1 MTRLLVI
8 PLGLLLLLAGAVV
21 WSGSGA
27 QQRAEFRFIN
37 RGDIF
42 TLDIN
47 QMSYLQDFR
56 LTYAIREG
64 LYNLDPETYVPV
76 PAGAT
81 SYDLSDD
88 KRVWTFHLRP
98 EAKWSNGDPV
108 RAADY
113 EWSWRR
119 MLEEPGEYTYLFYYI
134 KNSEAYERS
143 YAKDEPIDFASVGM
157 KAVDDLTFRV
167 TLENPVPYLLDL
179 VAFPPFYPRNEKSMQ
194 PFKETVPGSKNKYTF
209 RTEYTKPPDV
219 VTNGPF
225 SLKVWDFH
233 RRLILERSEQ
243 YWDRA
248 NVKSKSIEMV
258 ANDNVLSQF
267 LLYEAGDVDWL
278 ADIPGELAAELKD
291 KGRKDLRS
299 SPAFGTCFLTF
310 LCQSTLP
317 PSTTAGETGVKN
329 PLADIRVRQALA
341 MAIDKRFIVNT
352 ITRMGELPA
361 RTYLPPDGTLR
372 EFTWLPGPYSHKKE
386 GRIGAEDFRKLLMAE
401 GGLEGDG
408 PGVPTNLARA
418 KQLLA
423 EAGYPEGRGMPQMPV
438 LYITSNPTRAKI
450 AQVLKSQ
457 WKTNLGVDVSVQGV
471 EGKIFSQ
478 RCTKKDYAIG
488 IAAWY
493 GDYPDASTFTDKYKS
508 TSLQNDCDWIRPE
521 FDDLCAQATREPD
534 SDKRMRLL
542 ERAENMIDSEV
553 PIVPLYHYVNV
564 SLSRDNVK
572 GVKANPRQITIFKGV
587 KVEK

>member
-1 MTRLLVI
+1 MARLLVI
-8 PLGLLLLLAGAVV
+8 PLGLLVLLAGAVI
-21 WSGSGA
+21 WSGSGV
-27 QQRAEFRFIN
+27 QQRSEFRFIN

-64 LYNLDPETYVPV
+64 LYNLDAETYVPV

-81 SYDLSDD
+81 GYDLSPD
-88 KRVWTFHLRP
+88 KRIWTFHLRP

-134 KNSEAYERS
+134 KNSEEYERS
-143 YAKDEPIDFASVGM
+143 YAKNQPIDFATVGI

-167 TLENPVPYLLDL
+167 TLSDPVPYLLDL
-179 VAFPPFYPRNEKSMQ
+179 VAFPPFYPRNQKSME
-194 PFKETVPGSKNKYTF
+194 PFKEKTLDGKFTYRN
-209 RTEYTKPPDV
+209 EYTRPPAV

-225 SLKVWDFH
+225 SLKVWDFK
-233 RRLILERSEQ
+233 RRLILEQSDQ

-258 ANDNVLSQF
+258 VNDNVLSQF

-278 ADIPGELAAELKD
+278 ADVPGELAAELKD
-291 KGRKDLRS
+291 KGRKDLRT

-310 LCQSTLP
+310 LCQPTLP
-317 PSTTAGETGVKN
+317 PSTTAGEAGVKN

-372 EFTWLPGPYSHKKE
+372 GFTWLPGAFTQNKKD
-386 GRIGAEDFRKLLMAE
+386 RITAEEFRQLLVAP

-408 PGVPTNLARA
+408 PGVPTDLARA

-423 EAGYPEGRGMPQMPV
+423 EAGYPEGRGMPVMPI

-457 WKTNLGVDVSVQGV
+457 WKANLGVDVSIQGV
-471 EGKIFSQ
+471 EGKIFQQ
-478 RCTKKDYAIG
+478 RCNKKDYAIG
-488 IAAWY
+488 IAAWF

-508 TSLQNDCDWIRPE
+508 KSLQNDCDWIRPE

-534 SDKRMRLL
+534 PDKRLRLL

-587 KVEK
+587 KVER

>member
-8 PLGLLLLLAGAVV
+8 PLGLLLLLAGAVI
-21 WSGSGA
+21 WSGSGV
-27 QQRAEFRFIN
+27 QQRSEFRFIN

-64 LYNLDPETYVPV
+64 LYNLDPDTYVPV
-76 PAGAT
+76 PACAT
-81 SYDLSDD
+81 GYDLSPD

-98 EAKWSNGDPV
+98 QAKWSNGDPV
-108 RAADY
+108 TAKDY

-119 MLEEPGEYTYLFYYI
+119 MLEEPGDYTYLFYYI
-134 KNSEAYERS
+134 RNAEAYERG
-143 YAKDEPIDFASVGM
+143 YARGGNIDFASVGI
-157 KAVDDLTFRV
+157 KAADDLTFV
-167 TLENPVPYLLDL
+167 VSLNDPVPFLLDL
-179 VAFPPFYPRNEKSMQ
+179 VAFPPFYPRHQKSMEK
-194 PFKETVPGSKNKYTF
+194 FKIVSPDGKYTY
-209 RTEYTKPPDV
+209 RNEYTRPPDV

-225 SLKVWDFH
+225 SLKVWDFK
-233 RRLILERSEQ
+233 RRLILEQSDQ

-248 NVKSKSIEMV
+248 NVNSKSIEMV
-258 ANDNVLSQF
+258 VNDNVLSQF

-278 ADIPGELAAELKD
+278 ADVPGELAAELKE
-291 KGRKDLRS
+291 KGRTDLRT
-299 SPAFGTCFLTF
+299 SPAFGSCFLTF
-310 LCQSTLP
+310 LCQPTLP
-317 PSTTAGETGVKN
+317 ISTTAGEEGVKN
-329 PLADIRVRQALA
+329 PLADMRVRQALA

-372 EFTWLPGPYSHKKE
+372 GFTWLSGPYTQNKKD
-386 GRIGAEDFRKLLMAE
+386 RITAEEFRKLLME
-401 GGLEGDG
+401 SGGLESDG
-408 PGVPTNLARA
+408 PGIPTDFSRA
-418 KQLLA
+418 KKLLA
-423 EAGYPEGRGMPQMPV
+423 EAGYPDGRGMPVMPI

-457 WKTNLGVDVSVQGV
+457 WKANLGVDVSVQGV
-471 EGKIFSQ
+471 EGKIFQQ
-478 RCTKKDYAIG
+478 RCNKKDYAIG
-488 IAAWY
+488 IAAWF

-508 TSLQNDCDWIRPE
+508 NSLQNDCDWKRPE
-521 FDDLCAQATREPD
+521 FDDLCAQASREPD
-534 SDKRMRLL
+534 ADKRLRLL

>member
-1 MTRLLVI
+1 MGRLLII
-8 PLGLLLLLAGAVV
+8 PLGLLALLGGAMI
-21 WSGSGA
+21 WSGGGVE
-27 QQRAEFRFIN
+27 QRAEFRFIN

-64 LYNLDPETYVPV
+64 LYNLDAETYVPV
-76 PAGAT
+76 PAGA
-81 SYDLSDD
+81 SGYDLSDD

-108 RAADY
+108 RARDY
-113 EWSWRR
+113 EFSWRR

-134 KNSEAYERS
+134 KNAAEYETS
-143 YAKDEPIDFASVGM
+143 HTKGQPIDFGTVGIR
-157 KAVDDLTFRV
+157 AVDELTFRV
-167 TLENPVPYLLDL
+167 TLNDPVPYLLDL
-179 VAFPPFYPRNEKSMQ
+179 VAFPPFYPRNERSMEK
-194 PFKETVPGSKNKYTF
+194 FKEKTPDGKYTY
-209 RTEYTKPPDV
+209 RNEYTRPPDV

-233 RRLILERSEQ
+233 RRLILQRSDQ

-267 LLYEAGDVDWL
+267 LLYESGDVDWL
-278 ADIPGELAAELKD
+278 ADVPGELAAELKE
-291 KGRKDLRS
+291 KGRKDLRT

-310 LCQSTLP
+310 LCQPTLP
-317 PSTTAGETGVKN
+317 PSTMAGEAGVKN

-341 MAIDKRFIVNT
+341 LAIDKRFIVNT

-372 EFTWLPGPYSHKKE
+372 EFTWLSGPFASAQKE
-386 GRIGAEDFRKLLMAE
+386 RIGAEEFRKLLMAP

-408 PGVPTNLARA
+408 PGVPTDFARA
-418 KQLLA
+418 KKLLA
-423 EAGYPEGRGMPQMPV
+423 EAGYPQGRGMPVMPI
-438 LYITSNPTRAKI
+438 LFITSNPTRAKI

-457 WKTNLGVDVSVQGV
+457 WKANLGIDVNVQGV

-478 RCTKKDYAIG
+478 RCSKKDYAIG
-488 IAAWY
+488 IAAWF

-534 SDKRMRLL
+534 AGKRLRLL
-542 ERAENMIDSEV
+542 EKAENMIDSEV

-587 KVEK
+587 KVER